1 MIPIAAGHP
10 SVRGNL
16 WHELANSI
24 GKFLRRVGVAQIDA
38 RKLKSPAH
46 EVHMSIVEAR
56 QDQPALSVD
65 DFRRGSGKLLDVTR
79 RTNCNY
85 AVANDC
91 DRRGRR
97 LIR

>member
-16 WHELANSI
+16 WRELANSI

-46 EVHMSIVEAR
+46 EVHMSIVETR
-56 QDQPALSVD
+56 EDQPALGVD
-65 DFRRGSGKLLDVTR
+65 DFRRGTGKLPDVIS

-85 AVANDC
+85 AIAKDC
-91 DRRGRR
+91 DR
-97 LIR
+97 